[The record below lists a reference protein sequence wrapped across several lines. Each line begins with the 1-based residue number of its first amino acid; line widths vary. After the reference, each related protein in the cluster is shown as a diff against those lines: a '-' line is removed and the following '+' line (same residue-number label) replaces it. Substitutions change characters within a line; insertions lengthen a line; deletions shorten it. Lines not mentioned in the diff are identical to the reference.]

1 MKFMNEWWGINE
13 NISPVEIAVRSAL
26 MFLIALLLMRMA
38 GMRPFGKGEPFDNII
53 TFLIGGI
60 LSRGVVAATPFFST
74 VISMVVIILIHK
86 LLAKLSIYS
95 KWFGAK
101 VKGEKVLLY
110 RDGMFIQKNMSKVNI
125 TKHDI
130 LEDLR
135 LEVQLANLE
144 KIQEVYMERSGKISF
159 VKKEE

>member
-13 NISPVEIAVRSAL
+13 NISPLEIAARSAV

-60 LSRGVVAATPFFST
+60 LSRGVVGATPFFST
-74 VISMVVIILIHK
+74 VISMIVIIIIHK
-86 LLAKLSIYS
+86 ALAKLSIYN
-95 KWFGAK
+95 KWFGAR
-101 VKGEKVLLY
+101 VKGEKILLY
-110 RDGMFIQKNMSKVNI
+110 RDGSFMKKNMAKTNI
-125 TKHDI
+125 TENDI

-135 LEVQLANLE
+135 LVAQADSLNA
-144 KIQEVYMERSGKISF
+144 IREVYMERTGEISF
-159 VKKEE
+159 VKQEK

>member
-13 NISPVEIAVRSAL
+13 NISPLEIAARSAV

-60 LSRGVVAATPFFST
+60 LSRGVVGATPFFST
-74 VISMVVIILIHK
+74 VISMVVIIIIHK
-86 LLAKLSIYS
+86 ALAKLSIYN
-95 KWFGAK
+95 KWFGAR
-101 VKGEKVLLY
+101 VKGEKILLY
-110 RDGMFIQKNMSKVNI
+110 RDGSFMKKNMAKTNI
-125 TKHDI
+125 TENDI

-135 LEVQLANLE
+135 LVAQADSLNA
-144 KIQEVYMERSGKISF
+144 IREVYMERTGEISF
-159 VKKEE
+159 VKQEK

>member
-60 LSRGVVAATPFFST
+60 LSRGGSGRNTIFF
-74 VISMVVIILIHK
+74 
-86 LLAKLSIYS
+86 YS
-95 KWFGAK
+95 DF
-101 VKGEKVLLY
+101 
-110 RDGMFIQKNMSKVNI
+110 DGCYHS
-125 TKHDI
+125 H
-130 LEDLR
+130 
-135 LEVQLANLE
+135 
-144 KIQEVYMERSGKISF
+144 S
-159 VKKEE
+159 